1 MPPSFSNQVS
11 VFHFTNRIS
20 SAKIRKYKIA
30 TERGMQD
37 SGGVSQRANSSGP
50 LPIPAPQV
58 LPAGAVQA
66 GTPAPTDSVPPGSTS
81 PPAAGDP
88 QAAEPPVKK
97 VKLKLTVKPQEPSPA
112 IATQSIEPVAPTRP
126 KREIRYRMRYDDNMV
141 LDDES
146 LRIHS
151 PTSSDLSSPE
161 PTPPPKKR
169 KQTNSI
175 SKDYGDMANWYIA
188 PDDDDPNPTRANPP
202 SKAAAKP
209 RKRAPPRPRQ
219 PRQMPPQSQM
229 QPAYHGPYPP
239 QDPRMMPMQQQQ
251 QQRLAQAPINYHP
264 PPTVPP
270 PKVELTGFEYVGVI
284 RSLRKPLT
292 VREMVEILSIL
303 SQALANFGG
312 VPARPSSPIVD
323 RVETKK
329 RKFDPPVDNL
339 AVDSL
344 LGAIGGDED
353 DSGEDEGMKE
363 PHSLPAPTQDVPS
376 NLDYCLNSVGTPDGP
391 LSYGIQFIQN
401 ALKSWAYQRLQTQ
414 HSAHWQQQHG
424 ATWQHYLQSLDQQ
437 HQVPP
442 QKKALGR
449 PRKFTEGKE
458 DRPQTTPLHYPK
470 QNLIRI
476 KADHTPEGVAVQA
489 FQRVLESGCLRVN
502 AALPP
507 ELTRALRIL
516 YMQIDHLINQNSK
529 NEPQWHCMSYGAQ
542 IAANKSRVE
551 SWKEAQA
558 TAQMEMERQQQLSQQ
573 QLAQQMG
580 MPGPS
585 PQQMG
590 MPSQSPQQM
599 GIQGHTSQQMGVPNQ
614 SPQRMSMPNQSPLQ
628 TGMPNQ
634 SPQQTGMP
642 DPAPQRMMMQ
652 THSSVPIIPT
662 QAQREHM
669 LELEIRRNAQ
679 HAVQQPYNSQQH
691 LNPLSL
697 CARSAYSP
705 TAYAPSAYSQTAYA
719 PSPQSALGAAR
730 GNSFT
735 APIATPARRSSTPR
749 SALSSA
755 VATPNG
761 SLPTGSSEQ
770 QQHQQHLEKMT
781 MYTPGVVP
789 PTGMKFSFA
798 QTDPQAVKVWG
809 AGAFP
814 VAGLN
819 GSSMPNRGPMT
830 SGSPTEA
837 QAQGRAVPVKAV
849 GEAVVPSIES
859 AAGQGSAI
867 ARDVNGGVDAEGDVE
882 MTGMKE
888 AEKTSKKDVN
898 GSGKT
903 HEPVKQESTSTP
915 TPVHGNGFTAVN
927 IGGAVMPLGSPAV
940 AFGGGDGMAEKTKNG
955 NGGVAT
961 VEKLNKGHGGAGTP
975 TTKQAVVDQ

>member
-1 MPPSFSNQVS
+1 MQPSFSNRVS

-20 SAKIRKYKIA
+20 SAKIRKYTIA

-37 SGGVSQRANSSGP
+37 AGRASQSPSNSGA

-58 LPAGAVQA
+58 LPASAVQA
-66 GTPAPTDSVPPGSTS
+66 GTPAPTHAAPPGSAS
-81 PPAAGDP
+81 PPRATGDS
-88 QAAEPPVKK
+88 QAAEAPVKK

-188 PDDDDPNPTRANPP
+188 ADEDDPNPTRANPP

-219 PRQMPPQSQM
+219 PRQMPPQSHM
-229 QPAYHGPYPP
+229 QPAYQGPYHP

-251 QQRLAQAPINYHP
+251 QQQQRLAQAPVNYHP

-270 PKVELTGFEYVGVI
+270 PK
-284 RSLRKPLT
+284 
-292 VREMVEILSIL
+292 
-303 SQALANFGG
+303 ALANFGG
-312 VPARPSSPIVD
+312 VPARPSSPIVGKDKHRMSCEGTKGEANKGAD

-363 PHSLPAPTQDVPS
+363 PHSLPAPTQDVSS

-424 ATWQHYLQSLDQQ
+424 ATWQQYLQSLDQQ

-449 PRKFTEGKE
+449 PRKFAEGKE

-470 QNLIRI
+470 QHLIRI

-585 PQQMG
+585 PQQTG
-590 MPSQSPQQM
+590 VPSHAP
-599 GIQGHTSQQMGVPNQ
+599 QQMGVPNQ
-614 SPQRMSMPNQSPLQ
+614 SPQRMSMPNQSPQ
-628 TGMPNQ
+628 QMGMPNQ

-652 THSSVPIIPT
+652 THSSVSIIPT

-697 CARSAYSP
+697 GARSAYSP
-705 TAYAPSAYSQTAYA
+705 TAYAPSAYSPSAYA

-735 APIATPARRSSTPR
+735 APAATPARRSSTPR

-761 SLPTGSSEQ
+761 SLATGSSEQ

-798 QTDPQAVKVWG
+798 PTDPQAVKVWG
-809 AGAFP
+809 ASAFP

-819 GSSMPNRGPMT
+819 GSSMPNRGPMS

-859 AAGQGSAI
+859 TAGRGSVAT
-867 ARDVNGGVDAEGDVE
+867 RLVNGDVDAEGDVK
-882 MTGMKE
+882 MGGMKE
-888 AEKTSKKDVN
+888 ASQTGKKDVN

-903 HEPVKQESTSTP
+903 QEPVKQESTSTP
-915 TPVHGNGFTAVN
+915 TPVQGNGFTAVN
-927 IGGAVMPLGSPAV
+927 IGGAVMPLGSPGV
-940 AFGGGDGMAEKTKNG
+940 ASAEGEEMAAKAKNG
-955 NGGVAT
+955 NGGVAS
-961 VEKLNKGHGGAGTP
+961 VEKLNKGHGGANTP

>member
-1 MPPSFSNQVS
+1 MQPSFSNRVS

-20 SAKIRKYKIA
+20 SAKIRKYTIA

-37 SGGVSQRANSSGP
+37 AGRASQSPSNSGA

-58 LPAGAVQA
+58 LPASAVQA
-66 GTPAPTDSVPPGSTS
+66 GTPALTHAAPPGSAS
-81 PPAAGDP
+81 PPRATGDS
-88 QAAEPPVKK
+88 QAAEAPVKK

-188 PDDDDPNPTRANPP
+188 ADEDDPNPTRANPP

-219 PRQMPPQSQM
+219 PRQMPPQSHM
-229 QPAYHGPYPP
+229 QPAYQGPYHP

-251 QQRLAQAPINYHP
+251 QQQQRLAQAPVNYHP

-270 PKVELTGFEYVGVI
+270 PK
-284 RSLRKPLT
+284 
-292 VREMVEILSIL
+292 
-303 SQALANFGG
+303 ALANFGG
-312 VPARPSSPIVD
+312 VPARPSSPIVGKDKHRMSCEGTKGEAYKVAD

-424 ATWQHYLQSLDQQ
+424 ATWQQYLQSLDQQ

-449 PRKFTEGKE
+449 PRKFAEGKE

-470 QNLIRI
+470 QHLIRI

-558 TAQMEMERQQQLSQQ
+558 MAQMEMERQQQLSQQ

-590 MPSQSPQQM
+590 VPSHAP
-599 GIQGHTSQQMGVPNQ
+599 QQMGVPNQ
-614 SPQRMSMPNQSPLQ
+614 SPQRMSMPNQSP
-628 TGMPNQ
+628 
-634 SPQQTGMP
+634 QQTGMP
-642 DPAPQRMMMQ
+642 DPTPQRMMMQ

-697 CARSAYSP
+697 GARSAYSP
-705 TAYAPSAYSQTAYA
+705 TAYAPSAYSPTAYA

-735 APIATPARRSSTPR
+735 APTATPARRSSTPR

-761 SLPTGSSEQ
+761 SLATGSSEQ

-798 QTDPQAVKVWG
+798 PTDPQAVKVWG

-819 GSSMPNRGPMT
+819 GSSMPNRGPMS

-859 AAGQGSAI
+859 TTGQGSANTRH
-867 ARDVNGGVDAEGDVE
+867 ANGILDAEGDVE
-882 MTGMKE
+882 MTGTTEAEKVGMKEANQTSKKE
-888 AEKTSKKDVN
+888 AEKTGKKEIEKTGKKDLN
-898 GSGKT
+898 GSGNT
-903 HEPVKQESTSTP
+903 HELVKQESTSTP
-915 TPVHGNGFTAVN
+915 RPVQGNGFTAVN
-927 IGGAVMPLGSPAV
+927 IGGAVMPLGSPGV
-940 AFGGGDGMAEKTKNG
+940 ASADGEEMAAKPKNG
-955 NGGVAT
+955 NGGVAS
-961 VEKLNKGHGGAGTP
+961 VEKLNKGHGGAKTP

>member
-1 MPPSFSNQVS
+1 MAPSFSNRVS

-20 SAKIRKYKIA
+20 SAKIRKYTIA

-37 SGGVSQRANSSGP
+37 AGRASQSPSNSGA
-50 LPIPAPQV
+50 LPVPAPQV
-58 LPAGAVQA
+58 LPASAVQA
-66 GTPAPTDSVPPGSTS
+66 GTPAPTDAASPGSAS
-81 PPAAGDP
+81 PPRATGDA
-88 QAAEPPVKK
+88 QATEPPVKK
-97 VKLKLTVKPQEPSPA
+97 VKLKLTVKPQEPSA
-112 IATQSIEPVAPTRP
+112 AVATQSIEPVAPTRP

-169 KQTNSI
+169 KQTSSI

-188 PDDDDPNPTRANPP
+188 PDEDNPDPTRANPS

-219 PRQMPPQSQM
+219 PRQMPPPPHM
-229 QPAYHGPYPP
+229 QLAYHGPYPL

-251 QQRLAQAPINYHP
+251 QRSTQPPINYRP
-264 PPTVPP
+264 PLIVPP
-270 PKVELTGFEYVGVI
+270 PKVELTGLEYVGVI
-284 RSLRKPLT
+284 RTPRKQLT
-292 VREMVEILSIL
+292 VREMVDILLTL
-303 SQALANFGG
+303 SQALTNFGG
-312 VPARPSSPIVD
+312 VPARPSSPIISKD
-323 RVETKK
+323 PIQTQK
-329 RKFDPPVDNL
+329 RKRDPAVDNF

-344 LGAIGGDED
+344 LGAIGGDDD
-353 DSGEDEGMKE
+353 DSGEDKGMHE
-363 PHSLPAPTQDVPS
+363 PNSLPAPTQDVPS
-376 NLDYCLNSVGTPDGP
+376 NLDSCLNNIGTPDGP

-414 HSAHWQQQHG
+414 QSAHWQQQHG
-424 ATWQHYLQSLDQQ
+424 ATWQQYLQSLDQQ

-458 DRPQTTPLHYPK
+458 DRPQTTPLHHPK
-470 QNLIRI
+470 QHLIKI
-476 KADHTPEGVAVQA
+476 KADHTPEGVAVHA

-542 IAANKSRVE
+542 IAANKARVE

-573 QLAQQMG
+573 QLAQQMS

-590 MPSQSPQQM
+590 TPHQSPQQM
-599 GIQGHTSQQMGVPNQ
+599 GMPNL
-614 SPQRMSMPNQSPLQ
+614 SPQRMSMPNQSPQ
-628 TGMPNQ
+628 QMGISAQ
-634 SPQQTGMP
+634 SPQQMGTP
-642 DPAPQRMMMQ
+642 DHAPQRMMMQ
-652 THSSVPIIPT
+652 THSSVPIMPT

-697 CARSAYSP
+697 GARTAYSP
-705 TAYAPSAYSQTAYA
+705 IAYV
-719 PSPQSALGAAR
+719 PSPPSALGAAR
-730 GNSFT
+730 SNSFT
-735 APIATPARRSSTPR
+735 APTATPARRSSTPR

-761 SLPTGSSEQ
+761 SLATGSSEQ

-798 QTDPQAVKVWG
+798 PTDPQAVKVWG

-814 VAGLN
+814 VPGLN
-819 GSSMPNRGPMT
+819 GSSMPNRGPM
-830 SGSPTEA
+830 SSASPTEG
-837 QAQGRAVPVKAV
+837 QPQGRAVPVKAV

-859 AAGQGSAI
+859 TAGQGNATTGH
-867 ARDVNGGVDAEGDVE
+867 VNGGVDAEGDVE
-882 MTGMKE
+882 MGGTKE
-888 AEKTSKKDVN
+888 TEKKGKKETN

-903 HEPVKQESTSTP
+903 HEPVKQETTSTP
-915 TPVHGNGFTAVN
+915 TPVQGNGFTAVN
-927 IGGAVMPLGSPAV
+927 TGGAVMPPGSPAAV
-940 AFGGGDGMAEKTKNG
+940 LPNGEEVAEKAKNG
-955 NGGVAT
+955 SGSVAT
-961 VEKLNKGHGGAGTP
+961 VEKLNKGHGGAN
-975 TTKQAVVDQ
+975 V

>member
-1 MPPSFSNQVS
+1 MQPSFSNRVS

-20 SAKIRKYKIA
+20 SAKIRKYTIA

-37 SGGVSQRANSSGP
+37 AGRASQSPSNSGA

-58 LPAGAVQA
+58 LPASAVQA
-66 GTPAPTDSVPPGSTS
+66 GTPALTHAAPPGSAS
-81 PPAAGDP
+81 PPRATGDS
-88 QAAEPPVKK
+88 QAAEAPVKK

-188 PDDDDPNPTRANPP
+188 ADEDDPNLTRANPP

-219 PRQMPPQSQM
+219 PRQMPPQSHM
-229 QPAYHGPYPP
+229 QPAYQGPYHP

-251 QQRLAQAPINYHP
+251 QQQQRLAQAPVDYHP

-292 VREMVEILSIL
+292 VREMVEILSTL

-424 ATWQHYLQSLDQQ
+424 ATWQQYLQSLDQQ

-449 PRKFTEGKE
+449 PRKFAEGKE

-470 QNLIRI
+470 QHLIRI

-558 TAQMEMERQQQLSQQ
+558 TAQMGMERQQQLSQQ
-573 QLAQQMG
+573 QLAQQMS

-585 PQQMG
+585 SQQMG
-590 MPSQSPQQM
+590 M
-599 GIQGHTSQQMGVPNQ
+599 PNQ

-642 DPAPQRMMMQ
+642 DPTPQRMMMQ

-697 CARSAYSP
+697 GARSANSPTAYAPSAYSP
-705 TAYAPSAYSQTAYA
+705 TAYAPS
-719 PSPQSALGAAR
+719 PQAALGAAR

-735 APIATPARRSSTPR
+735 APTATPARRSSTPR

-761 SLPTGSSEQ
+761 SLATGSSEQ

-798 QTDPQAVKVWG
+798 PTDPQAVKVWG

-819 GSSMPNRGPMT
+819 GSSMPNRGPMS

-859 AAGQGSAI
+859 TAGQGSVAT
-867 ARDVNGGVDAEGDVE
+867 RHVNGGVDAEGDVE

-888 AEKTSKKDVN
+888 ANQTGKKDVN

-903 HEPVKQESTSTP
+903 QEPVKQESTSTP
-915 TPVHGNGFTAVN
+915 TPVQGNGSTAVN
-927 IGGAVMPLGSPAV
+927 NGGAVMPPGSPAT
-940 AFGGGDGMAEKTKNG
+940 ASAHGEGMAAKTKNG
-955 NGGVAT
+955 NGGVAS
-961 VEKLNKGHGGAGTP
+961 VEKLNKGHGGANTP
-975 TTKQAVVDQ
+975 ITKQTVVDQ